1 MTTSTD
7 AEPVIPEEAQ
17 AEWAELLE
25 IVARR
30 QTALDEAEQLS
41 ARSRVLVPSLLRKGV
56 RREDLVGRP
65 FSSAWL
71 TKIQRQ
77 EGLTR
82 RRRSKP

>member
-1 MTTSTD
+1 MTTSAD
-7 AEPVIPEEAQ
+7 AEPVIPEDAQ